1 MDKVTSIS
9 ALLLLLYSGTIKSQF
24 INNPNIENGNFR
36 IQPCTL
42 GDIKTSVI
50 NFNTCLYKE
59 YQLRRLKQEFITTES
74 IAGNLRNCF
83 IEFCQLRCQ
92 IKQWIVFEYALKNML
107 PAIRSF
113 SDNSYQ
119 RTLNDNR
126 RYELQRCLNQINYS
140 NIQPCLP
147 PLYSYISQN
156 TYSKDTSSIYFSHA
170 RACIT
175 MVYKSCPSLLKNI
188 IIELVMSIGQTQ
200 LYPDPFY
207 YNPVY
212 INQQISSNLGNF
224 FGISSSFLYNFFHE
238 KATSLR
244 QQEIFFR
251 LLERL
256 AFGLFKN
263 FNNSPHPPISF
274 TRNLNDTSLTRKS
287 ILFPP
292 SFYKLLYQYV
302 KSKWPNHFTPTH
314 EEIIFNHPMKTALE
328 NWLSTMKTTSS
339 TMNHDKILDI
349 YSKNKIS
356 ITTKENEETEES
368 MIIQK
373 DAIKRNKEMDQSVIT
388 RTSETQREEKRA
400 EELTTTAVEST
411 TEGEE
416 MAEPVITETAETQK
430 EEKRAEELTTTAT
443 ESTTEGEEMA
453 EPVITE
459 TAETQKE
466 EKRAEELTTTKQE
479 MAEPV
484 ITQTQDM
491 PAEKQ
496 EMAEPVIT
504 QTQDMPTEKQ
514 EMAEPVI
521 TQTQGTPTEKQ
532 DVAEPVITQTQVIPT
547 EKVEM
552 TERRVTETSG
562 IQIEKQKIAE
572 PVFIQSQGRTEK
584 QIMVETMTSMK
595 TESSTEGIELSGNGS
610 EYSEETT
617 RYVAT
622 VANNKEYKTKRMFPE
637 RSNNSEVNQIINED
651 TYLALKNSM
660 DSISY
665 FISRLLRFDTS
676 KFNKR
681 SVVSNTYNATRNKI
695 IPLKSKFNRTSLL
708 SKKQEM
714 AEPVITQTQGMPTEK
729 QEMAEPVITQ
739 TQGMPTEKQ
748 EMAEPVITQAFG
760 FNHISLLRV
769 VVNWKWI
776 FFVD

>member
-9 ALLLLLYSGTIKSQF
+9 ALLLLLYSGTITSQF
-24 INNPNIENGNFR
+24 ISNPNIENGNFR

-59 YQLRRLKQEFITTES
+59 YQLRILKQEFITTES

-119 RTLNDNR
+119 RTLSDNR
-126 RYELQRCLNQINYS
+126 RNELQRCLNQINYS

-156 TYSKDTSSIYFSHA
+156 TYSKDTSLIYFSHA

-200 LYPDPFY
+200 LYLDPLY

-224 FGISSSFLYNFFHE
+224 FGISPLFLYNFFHE
-238 KATSLR
+238 KATSIR
-244 QQEIFFR
+244 QQEIFSR

-274 TRNLNDTSLTRKS
+274 TRNLNGTSLTRKS

-302 KSKWPNHFTPTH
+302 KSKWPNHFEPTH

-349 YSKNKIS
+349 YSKNKFSS
-356 ITTKENEETEES
+356 ITTKENETEDS
-368 MIIQK
+368 MIIQN
-373 DAIKRNKEMDQSVIT
+373 DGIKRNKEMAQSLIT
-388 RTSETQREEKRA
+388 ETAETQKEEKRA
-400 EELTTTAVEST
+400 EKLTTTTVEST

-430 EEKRAEELTTTAT
+430 EEKRAEELTTTALEST
-443 ESTTEGEEMA
+443 TESVEMAEPVITETAETQKEEKRAEELTTTTVESTTEGEEMA

-466 EKRAEELTTTKQE
+466 EKRAEELTTTTVESTTEGEE

-484 ITQTQDM
+484 ITETAETQKEEKR
-491 PAEKQ
+491 AEELTTTALESTTESV

-504 QTQDMPTEKQ
+504 ETAKSQKEEKRAEELTTTTVESTTEGE

-521 TQTQGTPTEKQ
+521 TETAETQKEEKR
-532 DVAEPVITQTQVIPT
+532 AEELTTT
-547 EKVEM
+547 TVES
-552 TERRVTETSG
+552 T
-562 IQIEKQKIAE
+562 
-572 PVFIQSQGRTEK
+572 
-584 QIMVETMTSMK
+584 
-595 TESSTEGIELSGNGS
+595 TEGE
-610 EYSEETT
+610 
-617 RYVAT
+617 
-622 VANNKEYKTKRMFPE
+622 
-637 RSNNSEVNQIINED
+637 
-651 TYLALKNSM
+651 
-660 DSISY
+660 
-665 FISRLLRFDTS
+665 
-676 KFNKR
+676 
-681 SVVSNTYNATRNKI
+681 
-695 IPLKSKFNRTSLL
+695 
-708 SKKQEM
+708 EM
-714 AEPVITQTQGMPTEK
+714 AEPVITETAETQKEEKRAEELTTTTVESTTESE
-729 QEMAEPVITQ
+729 EMAEPVITETAE
-739 TQGMPTEKQ
+739 TQKEEKR
-748 EMAEPVITQAFG
+748 AEELTTTT
-760 FNHISLLRV
+760 
-769 VVNWKWI
+769 
-776 FFVD
+776 